1 MVVTHGSHPGTASPS
16 AWTVGNFDGIHR
28 GHRAMLERVGAK
40 ARERGMPACVLTF
53 EPHPRELFNPQDA
66 PARIT
71 RMRDKLELL
80 ADAGMDRVHVARFDR
95 RLASMTAERFVE
107 DLLVAGLGVRWLLV
121 GGDFRFGAKRAG
133 GLALLRS
140 EGARLGFEV
149 EAMPEVREA
158 DERVSSSAVRAALAA
173 GDLAAAERLLG
184 RPYTLAGRIAHGAK
198 LGRTLGFPTANIMLR
213 RAPPVAGVFAVS
225 AEDEANGERWIG
237 AASVGLRP
245 TVNAVKVPL
254 LEAHLVGM
262 QGEHYG
268 RHLRVRFH
276 RKLRDEAKY
285 DDLATLTA
293 AIAKDVEDAR
303 HWFEKNG

>member
-1 MVVTHGSHPGTASPS
+1 MVVTHGSHPGSASPS

-28 GHRAMLERVGAK
+28 GHRAMLDRVAAV
-40 ARERGMPACVLTF
+40 ARDRGLPACVLTF
-53 EPHPRELFNPQDA
+53 EPHPRELFSPREA

-80 ADAGMDRVHVARFDR
+80 AAAGMDRVHVAKFDR
-95 RLASMTAERFVE
+95 RLASTPAERFVE

-133 GLALLRS
+133 DVAMLRA

-149 EAMPEVREA
+149 EAMPEVRE
-158 DERVSSSAVRAALAA
+158 DGERVSSSAVRAALQA
-173 GDLAAAERLLG
+173 GDLAGAERLLG
-184 RPYTLAGRIAHGAK
+184 RPYTLSGRIAHGAK
-198 LGRTLGFPTANIMLR
+198 LGRQLGFPTANIMLR

-225 AEDEANGERWIG
+225 AEDEATGERWVG

-245 TVNAVKVPL
+245 TVNEVKVPL
-254 LEAHLVGM
+254 LEAHLLGM
-262 QGEHYG
+262 AGEHYG

-276 RKLRDEAKY
+276 AKLRDEAKY
-285 DDLATLTA
+285 EDLATLTR

-303 HWFEKNG
+303 EWFLQHG

>member
-1 MVVTHGSHPGTASPS
+1 MVVTHGSHPGSASPS

-28 GHRAMLERVGAK
+28 GHRAMLDRVAAV
-40 ARERGMPACVLTF
+40 ARDRGLPACVLTF
-53 EPHPRELFNPQDA
+53 EPHPRELFSPREA

-80 ADAGMDRVHVARFDR
+80 AAAGMDRVHVAKFDR
-95 RLASMTAERFVE
+95 RLASTPAERFVE

-133 GLALLRS
+133 DVAMLRA

-149 EAMPEVREA
+149 EAMPEVREGG
-158 DERVSSSAVRAALAA
+158 ERVSSSAVRAALQA
-173 GDLAAAERLLG
+173 GDLAGAERLLG
-184 RPYTLAGRIAHGAK
+184 RPYTLSGRIAHGAK
-198 LGRTLGFPTANIMLR
+198 LGRQLGFPTANIMLR

-225 AEDEANGERWIG
+225 AEDEANGERWVG

-245 TVNAVKVPL
+245 TVNEVKVPL
-254 LEAHLVGM
+254 LEAHLLGM
-262 QGEHYG
+262 AGEHYG

-276 RKLRDEAKY
+276 AKLRDEAKY
-285 DDLATLTA
+285 EDLATLTR

-303 HWFEKNG
+303 EWFLQHG